1 VAEGRRVLHA
11 AGGEAMVGG
20 SGGTGG
26 CWRWHVVGERAGV
39 DGGMWVGHLQ
49 FFRMETLCAA
59 WGERR
64 KQKWHYIFF
73 NSSVVHVD

>member
-1 VAEGRRVLHA
+1 VAEGHRVLHA

-26 CWRWHVVGERAGV
+26 CRRRHVVGERAGV

-49 FFRMETLCAA
+49 FF
-59 WGERR
+59 
-64 KQKWHYIFF
+64 
-73 NSSVVHVD
+73 